1 MIRRTLFGSEQGK
14 EGGILLPERAK
25 QDRAN
30 KMKLDEVAALAGVSR
45 TTASYVINGKADQ
58 HRISQATR
66 DKVMAVVEAHNYRPD
81 SRAAS
86 LRGGQTRTL
95 GFILPDLE
103 NASYAKLAKRLEQG
117 ARARGYQ
124 LLIVCSED
132 EPDTEKALCDML
144 ISRHVDALLVASCL
158 SPDDPWYQT
167 KQGSGTQIIA
177 IDRTMAPGRFISVAS
192 ENRKACEEL
201 TASLLHPGLAHIAL
215 ITALPGLTISQER
228 RLGFL
233 QALEGCNAE
242 RHLCEGQ
249 HFSRAEGYRLI
260 SALHHKLGALP
271 PALVTTSYIL
281 MEGVLD
287 YLIEQEAD
295 MSQLAMATF
304 GDDRLLDFL
313 PFGINSLPQR
323 HDELAGLALDLAFQ
337 AITGEYRCGL
347 HHIARSL
354 KRRR

>member
-1 MIRRTLFGSEQGK
+1 MHSLH
-14 EGGILLPERAK
+14 AK

-30 KMKLDEVAALAGVSR
+30 QMKLDEIAALAGVSR

-58 HRISQATR
+58 YRISQATR

-117 ARARGYQ
+117 ARAQGYQ

-132 EPDTEKALCDML
+132 EPQTEKALCDML
-144 ISRHVDALLVASCL
+144 INRHVDALLVASCL
-158 SPDDPWYQT
+158 PPGDSWYQE
-167 KQGSGTQIIA
+167 KQAAGTQVIA
-177 IDRTMAPGRFISVAS
+177 IDRTMDPDRFISVAS
-192 ENRKACEEL
+192 ENRKACEAL
-201 TASLLHPGLAHIAL
+201 TASLLRPGLAHIAL
-215 ITALPGLTISQER
+215 ISALPALTISQER
-228 RLGFL
+228 RQGFL
-233 QALEGCNAE
+233 QALAASETTP
-242 RHLCEGQ
+242 HLCEGE

-260 SALHHKLGALP
+260 GELHRRLGTLPQALI
-271 PALVTTSYIL
+271 TTSYIM

-287 YLIEQEAD
+287 YLLEQEAD
-295 MSQLAMATF
+295 MSRLAMATF

-323 HDELAGLALDLAFQ
+323 HDALATLALSLAFS
-337 AITGEYRCGL
+337 AIHGDYQCGL
-347 HHIARSL
+347 HYIGRSL
-354 KRRR
+354 KTRR

>member
-1 MIRRTLFGSEQGK
+1 
-14 EGGILLPERAK
+14 
-25 QDRAN
+25 
-30 KMKLDEVAALAGVSR
+30 MKLDEIAALAGVSR

-58 HRISQATR
+58 YRISQATR
-66 DKVMAVVEAHNYRPD
+66 DKVMAVVHAHNYQPD

-117 ARARGYQ
+117 ARAQGYQ

-132 EPDTEKALCDML
+132 EPDTEKELARML
-144 ISRHVDALLVASCL
+144 VSRHVDALLVASCL
-158 SPDDPWYQT
+158 PPADPFYREQ
-167 KQGSGTQIIA
+167 QARSVQILA
-177 IDRTMAPGRFISVAS
+177 IDRALAADHFITVAS
-192 ENRKACEEL
+192 ENQKASCDL
-201 TASLLHPGLAHIAL
+201 TASLLTTTLRHVAL

-228 RLGFL
+228 RAGFE
-233 QALEGCNAE
+233 QALSSHASVALLTP
-242 RHLCEGQ
+242 HVCEGA

-260 SALHHKLGALP
+260 KELHQRLGQLP
-271 PALVTTSYIL
+271 EALVATSYIL

-287 YLIEQEAD
+287 YLLEQEAD
-295 MSQLAMATF
+295 MSQIAMATF

-313 PFGINSLPQR
+313 PFGINSLPQQ
-323 HDELAGLALDLAFQ
+323 HDALAAQALALAFEAINGHYRAGLHCVSR
-337 AITGEYRCGL
+337 T
-347 HHIARSL
+347 L

>member
-1 MIRRTLFGSEQGK
+1 
-14 EGGILLPERAK
+14 
-25 QDRAN
+25 
-30 KMKLDEVAALAGVSR
+30 MKLDEIAALAGVSR

-58 HRISQATR
+58 YRISQTTR
-66 DKVMAVVEAHNYRPD
+66 DKVMAVVNAHNYQPD

-117 ARARGYQ
+117 ARAQGYQ

-132 EPDTEKALCDML
+132 EPDTEKELARML
-144 ISRHVDALLVASCL
+144 VSRHVDALLVASCL
-158 SPDDPWYQT
+158 PPADPFYLDQ
-167 KQGSGTQIIA
+167 QARGVQILA
-177 IDRTMAPGRFISVAS
+177 IDRAMAAEHFITVAS
-192 ENRKACEEL
+192 ENQKASCDL
-201 TASLLHPGLAHIAL
+201 TASLFTPAIRHLAL
-215 ITALPGLTISQER
+215 ITALPNLTISQER
-228 RLGFL
+228 KAGFE
-233 QALEGCNAE
+233 QALADHDGA
-242 RHLCEGQ
+242 RPSAHLCEGE

-260 SALHHKLGALP
+260 KRLHQQLGQLP
-271 PALVTTSYIL
+271 EALVATSYIL

-287 YLIEQEAD
+287 YLLEQESD

-313 PFGINSLPQR
+313 PFGINSLPQQ
-323 HDELAGLALDLAFQ
+323 HDALASQALELALKAISGDYQ
-337 AITGEYRCGL
+337 AGL
-347 HHIARSL
+347 HYVSRTL

>member
-1 MIRRTLFGSEQGK
+1 M
-14 EGGILLPERAK
+14 
-25 QDRAN
+25 
-30 KMKLDEVAALAGVSR
+30 MKLDEIAALAGVSR

-58 HRISQATR
+58 YRISQATR
-66 DKVMAVVEAHNYRPD
+66 DKVMAVVTAHNYQPD

-117 ARARGYQ
+117 ARVQGYQ

-132 EPDTEKALCDML
+132 DPATEKELAEML
-144 ISRHVDALLVASCL
+144 ASRHVDALLVASCL
-158 SPDDPWYQT
+158 PPEDPFYLGLQT
-167 KQGSGTQIIA
+167 RGIQVLA
-177 IDRTMAPGRFISVAS
+177 IDRAMTADKFVTVAS
-192 ENRKACEEL
+192 ENQKASFDL
-201 TASLLHPGLAHIAL
+201 TASLLSPAIKHIAL
-215 ITALPGLTISQER
+215 ITALPALTISRER
-228 RLGFL
+228 KAGFE
-233 QALEGCNAE
+233 QAVASHSTAC
-242 RHLCEGQ
+242 HLCEGA

-260 SALHHKLGALP
+260 KTLHQQLGQLP
-271 PALVTTSYIL
+271 QALVATSYIL

-287 YLIEQEAD
+287 YLLEQETD

-313 PFGINSLPQR
+313 PFGINSLPQQ
-323 HDELAGLALDLAFQ
+323 HDALASQALELALK
-337 AITGEYRCGL
+337 AIGGEYQCGL
-347 HHIARSL
+347 HYVSRTL